1 MPYVTGPELKPDCEK
16 CCGLCCVAP
25 AFAVSS
31 DFAINKPP
39 GKPCPKLTSDFRC
52 SIHEQL
58 RPEGF
63 PGCIAYDCFGAGQK
77 VTQLT
82 FEGKTWRN
90 SPEIAEQM
98 FEVFGVMQQLHS
110 MLRYLAEAMELEAAR
125 PLSADLQRKFDEI
138 QGLNEGR
145 PESLS
150 VVDLPAR
157 RREVDDLLLRASE
170 LVRISVAIDSRRTG

>member
-1 MPYVTGPELKPDCEK
+1 MPDCER

-31 DFAINKPP
+31 DFAINKAP
-39 GKPCPKLTSDFRC
+39 GKPCPNLTTDFRC
-52 SIHEQL
+52 SIHEHL
-58 RPEGF
+58 RPKGF

-82 FEGKTWRN
+82 YQGQTWRTI
-90 SPEIAEQM
+90 PKVAGQM

-110 MLRYLAEAMELEAAR
+110 MLRYLAEAMEFEPAR
-125 PLSADLQRKFDEI
+125 PLFGDLQRRFDEI
-138 QGLNEGR
+138 QALSLGR
-145 PESLS
+145 PESLL
-150 VVDLPAR
+150 VVDLPAL

-170 LVRISVAIDSRRTG
+170 LVRSA

>member
-1 MPYVTGPELKPDCEK
+1 MPYAPGPDLKPDCEK

-31 DFAINKPP
+31 DFAINKPA
-39 GKPCPKLTSDFRC
+39 GKPCPKLTTDFRC
-52 SIHEQL
+52 SIHERL

-82 FEGKTWRN
+82 FKGSTWRS
-90 SPEIAEQM
+90 SPKVAGQM

-110 MLRYLAEAMELEAAR
+110 MLRYLTEALELEPAGR
-125 PLSADLQRKFDEI
+125 LSAALQGRLDEVRGLSEGTPTDLMA
-138 QGLNEGR
+138 L
-145 PESLS
+145 
-150 VVDLPAR
+150 DLKAVR
-157 RREVDDLLLRASE
+157 LQTDDLLLRFSE
-170 LVRISVAIDSRRTG
+170 FVRRRDP

>member
-1 MPYVTGPELKPDCEK
+1 MPYAPGPDLKPDCEK

-39 GKPCPKLTSDFRC
+39 GKPCPNLTTDFRC
-52 SIHEQL
+52 SIHERL

-82 FEGKTWRN
+82 FEGRTWRA
-90 SPEIAEQM
+90 SPKIAGQM
-98 FEVFGVMQQLHS
+98 FDVFGVMQQLHS
-110 MLRYLAEAMELEAAR
+110 MLRYLSEAMELEPAR
-125 PLSADLQRKFDEI
+125 PLFVELQRIFDEI
-138 QGLNEGR
+138 KTLSGGS
-145 PESLS
+145 PESLTI
-150 VVDLPAR
+150 VDLPTL
-157 RREVDDLLLRASE
+157 RREVDDLLLRVSE
-170 LVRISVAIDSRRTG
+170 LVRTA

>member
-1 MPYVTGPELKPDCEK
+1 MPPYAVSPELKPDCER

-39 GKPCPKLTSDFRC
+39 GKPCPKLTTDFRC
-52 SIHEQL
+52 SIHDRL

-82 FEGKTWRN
+82 FRGKTWRS
-90 SPEIAEQM
+90 SPEVAGQM
-98 FEVFGVMQQLHS
+98 FEVFSVMQQLHL
-110 MLRYLAEAMELEAAR
+110 MLSYLAEASELEPAR
-125 PLSADLQRKFDEI
+125 PLLHEMRTRFDEI
-138 QGLNEGR
+138 QALTGAAADIL
-145 PESLS
+145 LT
-150 VVDLPAR
+150 VDLQAQR
-157 RREVDDLLLRASE
+157 RQVDDLLLRVSE
-170 LVRISVAIDSRRTG
+170 LVRAS

>member
-1 MPYVTGPELKPDCEK
+1 MPYAPGPELKPDCEK

-25 AFAVSS
+25 AFAASS

-39 GKPCPKLTSDFRC
+39 GKPCPNLTTDFRC
-52 SIHEQL
+52 SIHERL

-82 FEGKTWRN
+82 FEGQTWRS
-90 SPEIAEQM
+90 SPKIAGQM

-110 MLRYLAEAMELEAAR
+110 MLRYLSEAIEMEPAR
-125 PLSADLQRKFDEI
+125 PLFAELQAKFKKIEALSGGSP
-138 QGLNEGR
+138 Q
-145 PESLS
+145 SLS
-150 VVDLPAR
+150 IVDLPAQ
-157 RREVDDLLLRASE
+157 RREVDDLLLRVGE
-170 LVRISVAIDSRRTG
+170 LVRTA

>member
-1 MPYVTGPELKPDCEK
+1 MPYAPGPDLKPDCEK

-39 GKPCPKLTSDFRC
+39 GKACPKLTTDFRC
-52 SIHEQL
+52 SIHERL

-63 PGCIAYDCFGAGQK
+63 PGCIVYDCFGAGQK

-82 FEGKTWRN
+82 YEGKTWRS
-90 SPEIAEQM
+90 SPEIAGQM

-110 MLRYLAEAMELEAAR
+110 MLRYLAEALELAPAR
-125 PLSADLQRKFDEI
+125 PLFGELQRKFEEI
-138 QGLNEGR
+138 QALSGGS

-150 VVDLPAR
+150 AVDLPAR
-157 RREVDDLLLRASE
+157 RREVDGLLLRAGE
-170 LVRISVAIDSRRTG
+170 LVRTA